1 MNCCQVFVCNL
12 MQVQIDALIATIPS
26 QFYKMVFA
34 KTGTASLR
42 ILLGRV
48 WDVSKDMNSVN
59 GENASLCKE
68 TRSVRSSYT
77 TNAEYVQIVTI
88 LIKTGTAY
96 LYQHCV
102 KRTMKTA
109 VYAQVVTWVI
119 DFPNNLKASVLPAM

>member
-1 MNCCQVFVCNL
+1 
-12 MQVQIDALIATIPS
+12 
-26 QFYKMVFA
+26 MVFA
-34 KTGTASLR
+34 KTGTASLW

-48 WDVSKDMNSVN
+48 WDVSRDMNSVN

-88 LIKTGTAY
+88 STKTGTAY
-96 LYQHCV
+96 QHQHCV

-109 VYAQVVTWVI
+109 VFAQVVTWVI
-119 DFPNNLKASVLPAM
+119 DFPSNLKASVLRAM